1 MDRSIHHRRQTDLSN
16 EVVVTVHGL
25 LAGSGS
31 MRCLGKAASELGFS
45 VANWSYPS
53 MRGSII
59 QHAAGLSRLLSDL
72 AQSDHVQRIHFVTH
86 SMGGVIARAAII
98 QSRLESKWVGKCG
111 RIVMLA
117 PPNAGSRLTRI
128 PLGPFTSWFPQL
140 RELSEA
146 PDSFVQRLPAFRRMH
161 VGVIAAQHDFVV
173 APESTHLQGELEHA
187 IVATSHQRVTRHPEA
202 IEMAMEFVQSSRFQA
217 MPATIPFRFNAE
229 AGTRKV
235 A

>member
-1 MDRSIHHRRQTDLSN
+1 MDRSLHHQRRSHLSN

-31 MRCLGKAASELGFS
+31 MRCLGEAASEIGFS
-45 VANWSYPS
+45 VADWSYPS

-59 QHAAGLSRLLSDL
+59 QHAAGLSRMLTDLAKSDL
-72 AQSDHVQRIHFVTH
+72 VQRVHFVTH
-86 SMGGVIARAAII
+86 SMGGIVARAAIV
-98 QSRLESKWVGKCG
+98 QSRLESKWASKCG

-128 PLGPFTSWFPQL
+128 PLGPFASWFPQL
-140 RELSEA
+140 RELSES
-146 PDSFVQRLPAFRRMH
+146 PDSFVQRLPALRRMH
-161 VGVIAAQHDFVV
+161 VGVIAAQHDIVV

-187 IVATSHQRVTRHPEA
+187 IVTASHQQVTRHPDA
-202 IEMAMEFVQSSRFQA
+202 IEMAMEFVQSSRFKA
-217 MPATIPFRFNAE
+217 LPATVPFPSNAE
-229 AGTRKV
+229 VRSRKV

>member
-1 MDRSIHHRRQTDLSN
+1 MDRSLHHQRQTDLSN

-25 LAGSGS
+25 LAGTES
-31 MRCLGKAASELGFS
+31 MGHLGKAAKEVGFS
-45 VANWSYPS
+45 VTDWSYPS
-53 MRGSII
+53 LRGSII
-59 QHAAGLSRLLSDL
+59 QHAGGLSRMLSDL
-72 AQSDHVQRIHFVTH
+72 AKSDHVQRIHFLTH

-98 QSRLESKWVGKCG
+98 QSRLESKWASKCG

-140 RELSEA
+140 RELSES
-146 PDSFVQRLPAFRRMH
+146 PDSFVQRLPTFRRMQ

-187 IVATSHQRVTRHPEA
+187 IVTTSHQRLTRHPDA
-202 IEMAMEFVQSSRFQA
+202 IEMAVEFVQSSRFRA
-217 MPATIPFRFNAE
+217 LPATIPFPSDTRR
-229 AGTRKV
+229 GVRKV